1 MIKIHVYI
9 LKRGII
15 NQFIEWCN
23 ENNGFISAVLAIAS
37 FLLSI
42 FAIEISII
50 VAKMPYKKTNIVF
63 LCEPR
68 S

>member
-23 ENNGFISAVLAIAS
+23 ENKGFISAVLAIAS

-50 VAKMPYKKTNIVF
+50 VAKMSYKKTNIVF